1 MKIIIRL
8 IIMALLFCLSF
19 LVLGAGAFTF
29 MLNLFING
37 LSGFLSLLSS
47 TISGQ
52 PDLSGTVTFI
62 INLGLGIGI
71 LLLYY
76 LIAHF
81 MSKIF
86 IRD

>member
-1 MKIIIRL
+1 
-8 IIMALLFCLSF
+8 MALLFCLSF